1 MTDSPAYSPGR
12 EAYRQQQQS
21 LGPPMLER
29 AVSGDTQQES
39 DGSYSRVYLRC
50 YAELPIGQSLAVLG
64 KYNSNIF
71 LFKFYLFFNL
81 NFHSYIVLVYPPSL
95 LLLFVYFLFS
105 FILEFHIIYN
115 DYN

>member
-81 NFHSYIVLVYPPSL
+81 NLLPFIHCTSVPTFSVASFSL
-95 LLLFVYFLFS
+95 FYLFFYT
-105 FILEFHIIYN
+105 
-115 DYN
+115 